1 MLHNVLR
8 WVIASH
14 SYRFYNF
21 TTSLS
26 FAAMYW
32 ANLKQKKRIWKLFF
46 LIFPNFSN
54 PHFSKDLT
62 YEKTGKVKK
71 YSVTTIVLTFT
82 VWITCSSVILNFSRV
97 LRSIKV
103 NLKNITTHISIS
115 TLEKV
120 KITLEQIFLT
130 VGQNNYGI
138 KIVPFIISM
147 YFKTVEG
154 LGTI

>member
-1 MLHNVLR
+1 MLYYVLR
-8 WVIASH
+8 RIITSH

-21 TTSLS
+21 STSLS
-26 FAAMYW
+26 FTTMYW

-97 LRSIKV
+97 LRPRKV
-103 NLKNITTHISIS
+103 NLKNITNSWPSASNLQNFFSIHFS
-115 TLEKV
+115 WPHYPG
-120 KITLEQIFLT
+120 KIQNYTRTNFSHSRSEQLW
-130 VGQNNYGI
+130 
-138 KIVPFIISM
+138 
-147 YFKTVEG
+147 
-154 LGTI
+154 